1 MPSLEVLL
9 LSAPAV
15 TVLGFLL
22 LLLPRKLRIAINI
35 TIGRR

>member
-1 MPSLEVLL
+1 MPSIEILL

-22 LLLPRKLRIAINI
+22 LPRKLRIAINI
-35 TIGRR
+35 NIWRR

>member
-1 MPSLEVLL
+1 MPSIEVLL

-22 LLLPRKLRIAINI
+22 LPRKLRIAINI
-35 TIGRR
+35 NIGRR